1 MIVLDT
7 HAWIWWINESDKL
20 SDKAKIAIQQS
31 DSVGVS
37 AISCWEVAMLVSK
50 ERLGFS
56 VDVQE
61 WIEIALKRPKVKL
74 LPITPEIAVRSTRLS
89 GNFHGDP
96 SDRLIVATSLMH
108 KSHLVSKDRK
118 ITDSRLVTVVW

>member
-31 DSVGVS
+31 DSGVS

-61 WIEIALKRPKVKL
+61 WIEIALKRPMVKL
-74 LPITPEIAVRSTRLS
+74 LPITPEIAVRSTRLIRQFS
-89 GNFHGDP
+89 WGSFGPINCCN
-96 SDRLIVATSLMH
+96 
-108 KSHLVSKDRK
+108 
-118 ITDSRLVTVVW
+118 